1 MVKPFGRFDDYEYSR
16 CIMIY
21 ALGIGPGDPQLLPLK
36 SLEILKKADVIS
48 GFETVLNYAKPN
60 LSASAKLVSLNY
72 KNQKEKLKEVG
83 IMSRAGK
90 VCVFCFMGDLNFSG
104 YDFLNNI
111 KTYCEDPDPVKILG
125 ISSAQIAATR
135 ASVPFEDSIFT
146 TFHKAGDVE
155 KDKKFLVHA
164 LKLGKSAIIIPR
176 PWDFMPAEICKYL
189 VDENL
194 PPEIPVHIF
203 EHLTLDNEKSYKT
216 TLGECSGSYSDMSII
231 ALQNIL

>member
-1 MVKPFGRFDDYEYSR
+1 
-16 CIMIY
+16 MIY

-36 SLEILKKADVIS
+36 SLEILTNADVIS
-48 GFETVLNYAKPN
+48 GFETVLNYAKPHFPT
-60 LSASAKLVSLNY
+60 SAKLVSLNY

-111 KTYCEDPDPVKILG
+111 KTYCEDPDPIKIPG

-146 TFHKAGDVE
+146 TFHKAGDIE
-155 KDKKFLVHA
+155 KDKEFLVQA
-164 LKLGKSAIIIPR
+164 LKLGKSAVIIPL
-176 PWDFMPAEICKYL
+176 PWDFMPTEICKYL
-189 VDENL
+189 VHNNL
-194 PPEIPVHIF
+194 PTEMPVHIF
-203 EHLTLDNEKSYKT
+203 EHLTLENEKSYKT
-216 TLGECSGSYSDMSII
+216 TLGDCSGSYSDMSII
-231 ALQNIL
+231 VLQNNL

>member
-1 MVKPFGRFDDYEYSR
+1 
-16 CIMIY
+16 MIY

-36 SLEILKKADVIS
+36 SLAVLKKADIIA

-60 LSASAKLVSLNY
+60 FPATAELVSLTY
-72 KNQKEKLKEVG
+72 KNQQEKLEEVG
-83 IMSRAGK
+83 VLSREGK

-111 KTYCEDPDPVKILG
+111 KTYCADPDPVKIPG
-125 ISSAQIAATR
+125 ISSTQIAATR

-146 TFHKAGDVE
+146 TFHKAGDIE
-155 KDKKFLVHA
+155 KDKEFLIHA

-176 PWDFMPAEICKYL
+176 PWDFMPTEICQYL
-189 VDENL
+189 VDKDL
-194 PPEIPVHIF
+194 PAKIPVHIF

-231 ALQNIL
+231 VLQNTL